1 MASSPSFTQKS
12 NEPEETEL
20 EKILKMRKAKCSDNN
35 NVVSWNS
42 RKQQLTQQRSFE
54 LPPRLSYTQGLGPGT
69 TKADLLR
76 KSTSFR
82 HQAPPRQHQHHL
94 QLLKPDVPI
103 KPVTSQKMFMVS
115 SKIPSPSKLPV
126 RSFQA
131 PPSWPRYQGEFEVTL
146 LISRDLA
153 ATLTYLIGFINISS
167 DSDS

>member
-12 NEPEETEL
+12 KEPEETEL

-42 RKQQLTQQRSFE
+42 RKQHQLTQQRSFE
-54 LPPRLSYTQGLGPGT
+54 LPPRLSYPQGPGT

-115 SKIPSPSKLPV
+115 SKIPPPLHHQCFLKHKTNFKKRIL
-126 RSFQA
+126 SFLMGTITRKTMTHLGCVIIC
-131 PPSWPRYQGEFEVTL
+131 P
-146 LISRDLA
+146 
-153 ATLTYLIGFINISS
+153 
-167 DSDS
+167 